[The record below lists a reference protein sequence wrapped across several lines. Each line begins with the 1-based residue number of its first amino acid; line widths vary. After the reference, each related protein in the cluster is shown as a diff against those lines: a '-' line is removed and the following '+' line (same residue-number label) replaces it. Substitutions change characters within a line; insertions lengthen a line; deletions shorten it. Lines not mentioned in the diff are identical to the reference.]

1 MSARVLLTGASG
13 GVGEATRAALLARGA
28 RVVGIDRQPGARASE
43 QVLAADLRD
52 PASVRRAVAEAIDL
66 LGGLDVLVNNAGVAG
81 PHDAGADP
89 DAAALEMLDV
99 NLLGTWRVTAAALP
113 ALVAS
118 RGRVVNVA
126 SGLSFANLPLAAAYC
141 ASKRALAA
149 YSDVLRLEY
158 RGTVGVST
166 VYPMYMKTALHGT
179 SERAGL
185 FVEGLLREETVD
197 DAARAIVRAAFG
209 PLRRDVATTPMA
221 RVELA
226 VARHLPALA
235 DRVVGWRV
243 RRLAGAGTFAGASV
257 AAPLLA
263 RLRIAG

>member
-1 MSARVLLTGASG
+1 MRRVLLTGAAG
-13 GVGEATRAALLARGA
+13 GVGAATRAALEARGA
-28 RVVGIDRQPGARASE
+28 RVVGLDRRPGE
-43 QVLAADLRD
+43 GVLAADLRD
-52 PASVRRAVAEAIDL
+52 PGSVRRAVAEAVGE

-81 PHDAGADP
+81 PSDAGADP
-89 DAAALEMLDV
+89 DALALEIVEV

-113 ALVAS
+113 ALTAA

-126 SGLSFANLPLAAAYC
+126 SGLAFANLPLAAAYC

-158 RGTVGVST
+158 AGVVGVTT
-166 VYPMYMKTALHGT
+166 VYPMYMKTGLHAPG
-179 SERAGL
+179 ERAGL
-185 FVEGLLREETVD
+185 FIDGLLREETVD

-209 PLRRDVATTPMA
+209 PLVRDMATTPMA

-235 DRVVGWRV
+235 DRIVRWRV
-243 RRLAGAGTFAGASV
+243 GRLASAGRFAGAEL
-257 AAPLLA
+257 AAPMVA
-263 RLRIAG
+263 RMRASV

>member
-1 MSARVLLTGASG
+1 MSARVLLTGPAG
-13 GVGEATRAALLARGA
+13 GVGEATRAALRARGA
-28 RVVGIDRQPGARASE
+28 RVVGIDRRAGDGILS
-43 QVLAADLRD
+43 ADLRD
-52 PASVRRAVAEAIDL
+52 PASVRRAVAEAVDA

-113 ALVAS
+113 ALVAA
-118 RGRVVNVA
+118 RGRVVVVA

-149 YSDVLRLEY
+149 YADVLRLEY

-166 VYPMYMKTALHGT
+166 VYPMFMKTGLHGPG
-179 SERAGL
+179 ERAGL
-185 FVEGLLREETVD
+185 FVDGLLREESVD
-197 DAARAIVRAAFG
+197 AAARAIVRAAFG
-209 PLRRDVATTPMA
+209 PLRRDVATTRLA
-221 RVELA
+221 AVELA

-235 DRVVGWRV
+235 DRVVAWRV
-243 RRLAGAGTFAGASV
+243 RRLVGDGGFAGAAL

-263 RLRIAG
+263 RMRSAG